1 MQAIYNTKPAAVSF
15 YIPTG
20 ARGVQH
26 CVNLK
31 PGVTFVADDH
41 WLAIAEHPEMVSAIA
56 HGTISDSGTTFT
68 SAEDALLEAG
78 AQAPRLVAQ
87 CFDKQLAG
95 AWLTRERSAKKPRFE
110 LVAALEARIAELN

>member
-20 ARGVQH
+20 GRGVQH
-26 CVNLK
+26 CVNLN
-31 PGVTFVADDH
+31 PGVTFVPDDH
-41 WLAIAEHPEMVSAIA
+41 WLAIAEHPQLVAAMAQGAI
-56 HGTISDSGTTFT
+56 TDSGASFT

-87 CFDKQLAG
+87 CFDKQLAS

-110 LVAALEARIAELN
+110 LVSALEARIAELN